1 MIDQQIRIAI
11 AEPSMII
18 RSGLSA
24 SLKRITDLR
33 VQIFEIVNIDLL
45 PNYIRT
51 QKPDILI
58 LNPSFWGAIDLT
70 KLKNNNQNTKL
81 KCIALLAAPVDE
93 VFLKDFDAR
102 IGLYD
107 TLEVLKQKIELLTN
121 NDSENSSNEEVEI
134 DKTDTL
140 SVREKEVLTC
150 VVKGQ
155 TNKEIAQTLFLSTH
169 TIITHRRNIARKLG
183 IHSTAGLTI
192 YAIVNKLVE
201 LDDIKSILQ

>member
-1 MIDQQIRIAI
+1 MSDEQIKIAI

-24 SLKRITDLR
+24 ALKRMTGIR
-33 VQIFEIVNIDLL
+33 VQIFEIANIDLL
-45 PNYIRT
+45 PNYLRM

-58 LNPSFWGAIDLT
+58 INPSFWGMISLV
-70 KLKNNNQNTKL
+70 KLKQESEHPTL

-93 VFLKDFDAR
+93 MFLKEFEAR

-107 TLEVLKQKIELLTN
+107 SLDVLKQKIELLTSSEMD
-121 NDSENSSNEEVEI
+121 NDGNDDEEN
-134 DKTDTL
+134 DKTDSL
-140 SVREKEVLTC
+140 SVREREVLTC

-169 TIITHRRNIARKLG
+169 TVITHRRNIARKLG

-201 LDDIKSILQ
+201 LDDIKNML